1 MSAEAAGS
9 EHRIN
14 QGEGLERLMANAK
27 SASSFLKALSNENR
41 LRLLCLLAEGERSV
55 SELEALLGLRQPA
68 VSQQLARLRA
78 DDLVRY
84 RRNGKTIYYALASE
98 PAERVMI
105 LLHEISCQSVWC
117 RTRRRRPLRTCQAE
131 GSSLASTC

>member
-1 MSAEAAGS
+1 MSADAAGS
-9 EHRIN
+9 GRRTKP
-14 QGEGLERLMANAK
+14 GEGLERLMASAK
-27 SASSFLKALSNENR
+27 SASTLLKALSNENR
-41 LRLLCLLAEGERSV
+41 LRLLCLLAGGNRSV

-98 PAERVMI
+98 PAERVMN
-105 LLHEISCQSVWC
+105 LLHEIYCQSPVPDQVK
-117 RTRRRRPLRTCQAE
+117 REAKSPADLPLP
-131 GSSLASTC
+131 

>member
-1 MSAEAAGS
+1 MSADAAGS
-9 EHRIN
+9 GRQTN
-14 QGEGLERLMANAK
+14 PGVGLERLMASAK
-27 SASSFLKALSNENR
+27 PASTLLKALSNEHR

-105 LLHEISCQSVWC
+105 LLHEIYCQSPIPDQVA
-117 RTRRRRPLRTCQAE
+117 RGAKSSADLPLP
-131 GSSLASTC
+131 